1 MGEGHWVL
9 RYCGK
14 INFWFCG
21 ILWTSAMQFFSIV
34 DGIKDHPPNPP
45 PFLSFFQFPF
55 VSETD
60 WKWKALDLTFM
71 NKFLIVIS
79 MLFALNVT
87 YRVVV
92 STWHQ
97 VSTRY
102 WSIMV
107 SGEFRCNIAVCV
119 IFFLFFAVLWCLD
132 PPPPS
137 DVPLLWQPCSH
148 LFPFSWP
155 YYSPLMFLLLEMR
168 IRKQEKHLFEL
179 QSWRIQRNSLLS
191 IG

>member
-1 MGEGHWVL
+1 MGGGHWVL

-34 DGIKDHPPNPP
+34 DGIKDHPPNPL

-55 VSETD
+55 VSET
-60 WKWKALDLTFM
+60 DLTFM

-102 WSIMV
+102 WSIIMV

-119 IFFLFFAVLWCLD
+119 IFFLFFCSIVVFR
-132 PPPPS
+132 PPPPSS
-137 DVPLLWQPCSH
+137 DVPLLWQP
-148 LFPFSWP
+148 PFSV
-155 YYSPLMFLLLEMR
+155 LLTLLFSTYVSFAWNED
-168 IRKQEKHLFEL
+168 QETGKTSFWAAKLTYTKK
-179 QSWRIQRNSLLS
+179 
-191 IG
+191 

>member
-1 MGEGHWVL
+1 MGGGHWVL

-21 ILWTSAMQFFSIV
+21 ILWTSATQFFSIV

-71 NKFLIVIS
+71 NKVLIVIS

-119 IFFLFFAVLWCLD
+119 IFFLFFAVLWCLY
-132 PPPPS
+132 PPPPLRC
-137 DVPLLWQPCSH
+137 PPPMAAMQL
-148 LFPFSWP
+148 PFSV
-155 YYSPLMFLLLEMR
+155 LLTLLFSTYVSFAWNED
-168 IRKQEKHLFEL
+168 QETGKTSFWAAKLTYTKK
-179 QSWRIQRNSLLS
+179 
-191 IG
+191 

>member
-1 MGEGHWVL
+1 MGGGHWVL

-60 WKWKALDLTFM
+60 WKWKALDLRFM

-132 PPPPS
+132 PPPLRC
-137 DVPLLWQPCSH
+137 PLPMAAMRP
-148 LFPFSWP
+148 PFSV
-155 YYSPLMFLLLEMR
+155 LLTLLFSTYASFAWNED
-168 IRKQEKHLFEL
+168 QETGKTSFWAAKLT
-179 QSWRIQRNSLLS
+179 
-191 IG
+191 

>member
-1 MGEGHWVL
+1 MGGGHWVL

-60 WKWKALDLTFM
+60 WKWKALDLTFK

-87 YRVVV
+87 YRAVV

-132 PPPPS
+132 LLPPPPMS
-137 DVPLLWQPCSH
+137 PSYGSHAATFFRSPDLIILHLCFFCLKWGSGNRKNIFLSCKVDVYKEIVC
-148 LFPFSWP
+148 
-155 YYSPLMFLLLEMR
+155 
-168 IRKQEKHLFEL
+168 
-179 QSWRIQRNSLLS
+179 
-191 IG
+191 

>member
-1 MGEGHWVL
+1 MGGGHWVL

-34 DGIKDHPPNPP
+34 DGIKDHPPNPS

-87 YRVVV
+87 YRAVV

-132 PPPPS
+132 PLPPLQCPPPMAAM
-137 DVPLLWQPCSH
+137 QP
-148 LFPFSWP
+148 PFSV
-155 YYSPLMFLLLEMR
+155 LLTL
-168 IRKQEKHLFEL
+168 LFSTYVSFAWNEDRETGKTSFWAAKL
-179 QSWRIQRNSLLS
+179 TYTKK
-191 IG
+191 

>member
-1 MGEGHWVL
+1 MGGGHWVL

-60 WKWKALDLTFM
+60 WKWKALDLTFK

-102 WSIMV
+102 WSIKV

-119 IFFLFFAVLWCLD
+119 IFFLFFWSIVVFR
-132 PPPPS
+132 PPPPLRC
-137 DVPLLWQPCSH
+137 PPPMAAMQP
-148 LFPFSWP
+148 PFSV
-155 YYSPLMFLLLEMR
+155 LLTLLFSTYVSFAWNED
-168 IRKQEKHLFEL
+168 QETGKTSFWAAKLTYTKK
-179 QSWRIQRNSLLS
+179 
-191 IG
+191 